1 MVIHPLLFAK
11 SQSHQNEGE
20 HDGLPIPPRPHWI
33 GYGNDFGDK
42 GAEWYISKGKSNTD
56 QMMDIVAAGGFS
68 PAQGGRIL
76 ELGCAAGRMIRHLKR
91 FTSSCEIWG
100 VDISAW
106 LVNWCNVNLSPPFHF
121 ATTTTIPH
129 LPFADDYFDLIYTG
143 SVFTHIDDLA
153 DAWLLEIRRLLKP
166 NGLAYITI
174 HDRHTI
180 DLVNAGYH
188 YDPTGYFAN
197 KDRIETELRNAV
209 NSNPVYQ
216 KQKND
221 FGMLV
226 IDRNSNL
233 NVFYNVEFFKKMV
246 ENCLYK
252 IVSITEEAYSYQTA
266 VLLKK

>member
-1 MVIHPLLFAK
+1 MRRTHSF
-11 SQSHQNEGE
+11 
-20 HDGLPIPPRPHWI
+20 
-33 GYGNDFGDK
+33 F
-42 GAEWYISKGKSNTD
+42 
-56 QMMDIVAAGGFS
+56 
-68 PAQGGRIL
+68 
-76 ELGCAAGRMIRHLKR
+76 KR
-91 FTSSCEIWG
+91 S
-100 VDISAW
+100 
-106 LVNWCNVNLSPPFHF
+106 
-121 ATTTTIPH
+121 
-129 LPFADDYFDLIYTG
+129 
-143 SVFTHIDDLA
+143 
-153 DAWLLEIRRLLKP
+153 LKP

-233 NVFYNVEFFKKMV
+233 NVFNNEPVAKLRWRAELFDF
-246 ENCLYK
+246 
-252 IVSITEEAYSYQTA
+252 AA
-266 VLLKK
+266 